1 MQLFVRSLT
10 RTITLE
16 VEPSDTVASVKAKV
30 QDIEGIPPDEQRH
43 IFAGKQLKD
52 GPTLADYN
60 IHKEDMLNLCRR
72 RCLRLLGGG
81 KKRKKKTF
89 TTPKK
94 GKHEHRNAGLDAVLG
109 RYRVDEATGKV
120 ERLRKECPNTECGP
134 GVFMAAH
141 ADRHAC
147 GRCGLTNVVENQ
159 SATDS

>member
-43 IFAGKQLKD
+43 IFAGKHLKD

-60 IHKEDMLNLCRR
+60 IHKEDVLNL
-72 RCLRLLGGG
+72 CLRLLGGG
-81 KKRKKKTF
+81 KKRKKTTF

-147 GRCGLTNVVENQ
+147 GRCGLTYVVENQ
-159 SATDS
+159 SAADS